1 VLDLSSLRYHLSFA
15 ALDAMAQQQWL
26 SFNESVSGKGSFGLP
41 EEESEDIKEALKQ
54 PMKLKDTWV
63 LWEQVVQDGSK
74 AANYGDNTKQVT
86 SFSTVQ
92 EFWAIWNGMP
102 QPSEL
107 LTGSGMRIMRNQV
120 AIDAIMIFKDG
131 VKPEW
136 EDKLNQ
142 TGGHFQIQLKPNTGG
157 GQIDEYWNNLVL
169 GMVGG
174 TLEPSDMITG
184 LRLVDKL
191 GGQKTVNAI
200 RIELWFAKYNDQNA
214 VNLLKKNMEKCL
226 GTRVDGS
233 VAQLTTKPDMKPHST
248 IKH

>member
-1 VLDLSSLRYHLSFA
+1 MS
-15 ALDAMAQQQWL
+15 QQPWL
-26 SFNESVSGKGSFGLP
+26 SFNESVNSKGSFGIP
-41 EEESEDIKEALKQ
+41 EEDSEEIKEALKQ
-54 PMKLKDTWV
+54 PMKLKDNWV
-63 LWEQVVQDGSK
+63 LWEQVVQDGGK
-74 AANYGDNTKQVT
+74 AAAYGDATKMVT

-92 EFWAIWNGMP
+92 EFWSIWNGMP

-107 LTGSGMRIMRNQV
+107 VPSSTESGKRIMRGQV
-120 AIDAIMIFKDG
+120 AIDAIMIFKEG

-142 TGGHFQIQLKPNTGG
+142 TGGHFQIQLKPSIGG

-184 LRLVDKL
+184 IRLVDKL

-200 RIELWFAKYNDQNA
+200 RIELWFAKYTDTNA
-214 VNLLKKNMEKCL
+214 VNTLKKNMEKCL
-226 GTRVDGS
+226 STKVDGS
-233 VAQLTTKPDMKPHST
+233 VSTLGVKAEVKPHST

>member
-1 VLDLSSLRYHLSFA
+1 LSFA
-15 ALDAMAQQQWL
+15 ILHAMAQQQWL
-26 SFNESVSGKGSFGLP
+26 SFNESVSGKGSFGIP
-41 EEESEDIKEALKQ
+41 EEESEEIKEALKA

-63 LWEQVVQDGSK
+63 LWEQVVQDGAKS
-74 AANYGDNTKQVT
+74 AAYGDATKEVT
-86 SFSTVQ
+86 KFSTVQ
-92 EFWAIWNGMP
+92 EFWSIWNGMP

-107 LTGSGMRIMRNQV
+107 VPSRDQNESGKRIMRGQTS
-120 AIDAIMIFKDG
+120 IDAIMIFKDG

-142 TGGHFQIQLKPNTGG
+142 TGGHFQIQLKPSVGG

-191 GGQKTVNAI
+191 GGAKTVNAI
-200 RIELWFAKYNDQNA
+200 RIELWFARYQDSNA
-214 VNLLKKNMEKCL
+214 VNILKKNMEKCL

-233 VAQLTTKPDMKPHST
+233 VVQLAIKPDVKLHST

>member
-1 VLDLSSLRYHLSFA
+1 
-15 ALDAMAQQQWL
+15 L
-26 SFNESVSGKGSFGLP
+26 SFNSSISGQGSFGIP
-41 EEESEDIKEALKQ
+41 EEESEEIKEALKQ

-63 LWEQVVQDGSK
+63 LWEQVVTDGGK
-74 AANYGDNTKQVT
+74 AAAYEDATKQVT

-107 LTGSGMRIMRNQV
+107 LGGSGMRIMRGQV

-131 VKPEW
+131 VKPAW

-174 TLEPSDMITG
+174 SLEPSDMITG
-184 LRLVDKL
+184 IRLVDKL

-200 RIELWFAKYNDQNA
+200 RIELWFARYSDQNA